1 MIRVIAFSIG
11 FIAQIIEVGFSIL
24 GMIAALIGAGVA
36 LVLCIVII
44 GGLMAIFSFFLA
56 LLG

>member
-1 MIRVIAFSIG
+1 MIRIIAFGIG
-11 FIAQIIEVGFSIL
+11 FIGQVIEVGFSII

-36 LVLCIVII
+36 LALCIIVI